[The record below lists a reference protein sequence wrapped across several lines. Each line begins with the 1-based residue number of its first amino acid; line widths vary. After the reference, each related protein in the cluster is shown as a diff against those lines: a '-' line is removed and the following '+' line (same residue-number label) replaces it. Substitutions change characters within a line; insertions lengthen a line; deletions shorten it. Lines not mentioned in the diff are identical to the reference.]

1 MKPYYKQNG
10 FFDRLERLS
19 DWIDDQ
25 IDKYLYIIR
34 KFGFLYYV
42 PMCRHM
48 AIMGNFIN
56 HCADYEIYYRKTR
69 IDKINQYNR
78 EKYWWMR
85 AK

>member
-1 MKPYYKQNG
+1 MKPYYKRGG

-19 DWIDDQ
+19 DWIDDR
-25 IDKYLYIIR
+25 IDTYLYILR

-48 AIMGNFIN
+48 AIMANFIN
-56 HCADYEIYYRKTR
+56 HCADYENYYRKTR
-69 IDKINQYNR
+69 IDKINQYNS